1 MRIKTMIALAGII
14 CIVSVGYVF
23 WHRDIPV
30 EQLIPEEKIVIDSL
44 FTKTKPQ
51 CLGRYIFDVPDV
63 FVNVLNNVVRINDM
77 HITSKRLYFPAFE
90 QQIRLREQE
99 LRNSHTVD
107 SRDQPFLKQVHWLS
121 DNAVIFDRNE
131 NESVAGFGRILEG
144 HIYAD
149 GVAFVVT
156 QVITD
161 YSDERYVKERKFYLR
176 NEVGR
181 SASMANTK
189 PKKMAEMQDLLSR
202 LSGRKDDE
210 IPTQPGACISE
221 GFISDKGKRYNE
233 EISFA
238 YKNTDFTLGIKS
250 DNSPGENIS
259 LLERSD
265 EMEVAIRK
273 GNYHTM
279 RKGEVLLTRMNGEEW
294 LVKGKQEVS
303 DMEKDLYRFIFYAN
317 EKITDY
323 HHPLLSIKLNNYDSI
338 VQEYNSAQLVD
349 IWDRITRSFR
359 LRPGAF

>member
-1 MRIKTMIALAGII
+1 MKRGK
-14 CIVSVGYVF
+14 
-23 WHRDIPV
+23 
-30 EQLIPEEKIVIDSL
+30 
-44 FTKTKPQ
+44 
-51 CLGRYIFDVPDV
+51 
-63 FVNVLNNVVRINDM
+63 LN
-77 HITSKRLYFPAFE
+77 SP
-90 QQIRLREQE
+90 
-99 LRNSHTVD
+99 
-107 SRDQPFLKQVHWLS
+107 
-121 DNAVIFDRNE
+121 
-131 NESVAGFGRILEG
+131 
-144 HIYAD
+144 
-149 GVAFVVT
+149 
-156 QVITD
+156 
-161 YSDERYVKERKFYLR
+161 
-176 NEVGR
+176 
-181 SASMANTK
+181 
-189 PKKMAEMQDLLSR
+189 
-202 LSGRKDDE
+202 
-210 IPTQPGACISE
+210 
-221 GFISDKGKRYNE
+221 
-233 EISFA
+233 
-238 YKNTDFTLGIKS
+238 KNTDFTLGIKC